1 MASPNKK
8 INITELDFDAIKANL
23 KSFLKGQSEFQ
34 DYDFE
39 GSGLS
44 VILDILAYNTHY
56 NALYDNLAVNEL
68 FLDSAVKRNS
78 VVSLAK
84 TLGYTPRS
92 AKCATANVNVQVAT
106 VGAGP
111 TVMIIPAF
119 SPFTTTIEGKTY
131 TFYNRSPLSA
141 NGPSSVYQFNNA
153 EITEGTY
160 LSYRYTVADN
170 TRYII
175 PNANVDLSTLRVRV
189 QENSSSSEFAT
200 FTESTSLVDADS
212 TTRVFWIKEI
222 DDGLYELVFGDGTLG
237 VALNSGNVINIDY
250 FVSSLD
256 APNGARLFQFNG
268 NPPADGAVTTVFI
281 VNPASGGDSVED
293 IKSIK
298 FNAPKMYAAQNRAV
312 TTDDYKTI
320 IYNQFSEAKS
330 VAVWGGEDNN
340 PPTYGKTYV
349 CIRPKS
355 ATKLT
360 NQQKSDVV
368 NSILVSKNVVSVTP
382 EVLDPEYLNIALDCT
397 VYYNPR
403 ETIRTSAEIENIV
416 RQTIFDYDDSD
427 LQKFDGVFRHSKLS
441 RLIDQSEVGILNNN
455 TTVLIRRKIAPRY
468 NVSAQ
473 YLLNIINP
481 IYTTG
486 LAQNNIYTTGLFIYG
501 SDVVHYLDDDGV
513 GHMRLY
519 YIGASA
525 EKIIVNPEIG
535 TVDYENG
542 IVNIK
547 NLHITAIADIDF
559 EISIRPSSYDVV
571 SAYTQIAEIA
581 RDHLT
586 VTAIADETANGDM
599 RAGRNY
605 QHTTSRS

>member
-1 MASPNKK
+1 MAANKK

-23 KSFLKGQSEFQ
+23 KEFLKGQAEFS

-84 TLGYTPRS
+84 MLGYTPRS
-92 AKCATANVNVQVAT
+92 AKSATANVNIQITT
-106 VGAGP
+106 VDIGP
-111 TVMIIPAF
+111 SVVVIPSL
-119 SPFTTTIEGKTY
+119 SPFTSTIDGKTY
-131 TFYNRSPLSA
+131 TFYNRDPLSA
-141 NGPSSVYQFNNA
+141 IGPTNVYQINNA
-153 EITEGTY
+153 KITEGQYLTY
-160 LSYRYTVADN
+160 RFNVNAN

-175 PNANVDLSTLRVRV
+175 PNANVDLDTLRVRV
-189 QENSSSSEFAT
+189 QETSTSSEFMT
-200 FTESTSLVDADS
+200 FTKSTSLVEADNS
-212 TTRVFWIKEI
+212 TRVFWIKEI
-222 DDGLYELVFGDGTLG
+222 DDGLYELVFGDGVLG

-256 APNGARLFQFNG
+256 APNGARVFQYSG
-268 NPPADGAVTTVFI
+268 SPAIDGAVTSVFI
-281 VNPASGGDSVED
+281 VSPATGGSEVED
-293 IKSIK
+293 VSSIK
-298 FNAPKMYAAQNRAV
+298 FNAPRSYAAQNRAV

-320 IYNQFSEAKS
+320 IYNEFAEAKS
-330 VAVWGGEDNN
+330 VGVWGREDNN
-340 PPTYGKTYV
+340 PPVYGKTYICV
-349 CIRPKS
+349 KPKS

-360 NQQKSDVV
+360 NQQKTDIITT
-368 NSILVSKNVVSVTP
+368 ILSSKNVVSVTP
-382 EVLDPEYLNIALDCT
+382 EILDPEYLNIALNCT

-403 ETIRTSAEIENIV
+403 DTIRTGKDIEELV
-416 RQTIFDYDDSD
+416 RNTIFSYDDDD
-427 LQKFDGVFRHSKLS
+427 LQRFDGVYRHSKLS
-441 RLIDQSEVGILNNN
+441 RLIDMTEQSILNNN
-455 TTVLIRRKIAPRY
+455 TTVLIRRQIAPRF

-473 YLLNIINP
+473 YLLNIVNP
-481 IYTTG
+481 IYTSG
-486 LAQNNIYTTGLFIYG
+486 LPENVIYTTGFFIFG
-501 SDVVHYLDDDGV
+501 SNTIHYLDDDGV
-513 GHMRLY
+513 GNMRLY

-525 EKIIVNPEIG
+525 DKIIVNPTIG
-535 TVDYENG
+535 TVDYANG
-542 IVNIK
+542 IINIK
-547 NLHITAIADIDF
+547 NLHVTAMADIDF

-586 VTAIADETANGDM
+586 ITAIADETANGDL